1 MYTQLNG
8 ITVGVS
14 TFGSG
19 DATNITTIVFL
30 GQTDIMNVVSNIGTE
45 LRLYED
51 EQLTTLAAIF
61 NQVEIQRATI
71 DMVAHNVSV
80 TISASRLSELETE
93 QMKQDIVNQQNAM
106 DDSDSALVEL
116 AQMVEDNM
124 NAIVELGD
132 LVAHLQEEIE
142 ALKPT
147 PEPEATEEVVNNG

>member
-1 MYTQLNG
+1 
-8 ITVGVS
+8 
-14 TFGSG
+14 
-19 DATNITTIVFL
+19 
-30 GQTDIMNVVSNIGTE
+30 MNVVSNIGTE

-61 NQVEIQRATI
+61 NQVEVQRAAI

-116 AQMVEDNM
+116 AQLVEENM

-142 ALKPT
+142 ALKPA